1 MECDAPGRC
10 GITKRQVIMH
20 VLPSQEE
27 RREEM
32 ISLSIEIIMAG
43 VMFLVGI
50 RSGIEMNRAAQRFA
64 LEWRTTRRSHVATS
78 QEQRR
83 SSLILVMSVLF
94 GVVVLPRLP
103 AHFSALIFLPFAA
116 GLALTVL
123 VSLVQ
128 KFLPLR

>member
-1 MECDAPGRC
+1 
-10 GITKRQVIMH
+10 MH
-20 VLPSQEE
+20 ILLSQEE
-27 RREEM
+27 WREEM
-32 ISLSIEIIMAG
+32 ISLSIEIIIAG

-50 RSGIEMNRAAQRFA
+50 FSGIEMNRAAQRFA
-64 LEWRTTRRSHVATS
+64 LEWRTTRRHVATS

-83 SSLILVMSVLF
+83 SSLILVMGVLF

-103 AHFSALIFLPFAA
+103 ASFSTLLFLPFAA

-128 KFLPLR
+128 KFLLLR

>member
-1 MECDAPGRC
+1 MDCP
-10 GITKRQVIMH
+10 H
-20 VLPSQEE
+20 QEE

-32 ISLSIEIIMAG
+32 ISLSLEIIMAG

-50 RSGIEMNRAAQRFA
+50 VSGIEMNRAARRFA
-64 LEWRTTRRSHVATS
+64 LEWRTTPGRPVVPS

-83 SSLILVMSVLF
+83 SSLIFVMAVLF

-128 KFLPLR
+128 QVLPLR